1 MEEWKIGMGSE
12 NERFKDI
19 KCLKSHSWDFQW
31 GLQIWSFYS
40 RNKIYIIYIKQGDDD
55 ILNALTS

>member
-1 MEEWKIGMGSE
+1 MGSK

-19 KCLKSHSWDFQW
+19 SLKSHSWDFQRDFRFDHFIL
-31 GLQIWSFYS
+31 GT
-40 RNKIYIIYIKQGDDD
+40 KYIIYIKQGDDD